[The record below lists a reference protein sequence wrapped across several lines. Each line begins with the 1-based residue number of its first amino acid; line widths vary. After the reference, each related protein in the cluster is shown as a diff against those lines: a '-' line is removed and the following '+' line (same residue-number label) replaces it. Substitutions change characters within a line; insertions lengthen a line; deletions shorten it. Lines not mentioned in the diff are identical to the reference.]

1 MEEEER
7 EKAKLRQQEKEH
19 AELQELERQ
28 KQLEQQ
34 RRDENERLVTT
45 NSLPLVIPSAP
56 PAEDNNSGIPPDL
69 TTTSKTYPT
78 LSDGTSHIETAEVE
92 RFACI

>member
-1 MEEEER
+1 LEEEER

-19 AELQELERQ
+19 AEQQELERQ

-34 RRDENERLVTT
+34 RRDENERLVAT
-45 NSLPLVIPSAP
+45 SLPPVIPSAP

-69 TTTSKTYPT
+69 TTTSETYPM

-92 RFACI
+92 RCACI